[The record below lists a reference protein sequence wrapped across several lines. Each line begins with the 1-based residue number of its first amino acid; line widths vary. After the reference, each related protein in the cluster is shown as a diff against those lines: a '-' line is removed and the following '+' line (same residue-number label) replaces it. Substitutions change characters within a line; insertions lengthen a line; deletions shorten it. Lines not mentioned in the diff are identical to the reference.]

1 MIPRVRIAHLPTP
14 VEALPRLS
22 AVLGGPRLLVKRD
35 DQTGVAF
42 GGNKTRKLE
51 YVIAEA
57 QANGAKTLVT
67 MGGIQS
73 NHCRQ
78 TAALARRFGFDC
90 ILVLNGQE
98 PEMPSGN
105 LLVDHLFGAEIVW
118 TKRPERNQTFERTFE
133 QAWEA
138 GRRPYK
144 IPMGASNA
152 TGALGYVEAMDELVN
167 QGVEADWIIVP
178 SSSCGTL
185 SGMLLGAKLKGFKG
199 KILAVSIDVP
209 VDEMRETTAAM
220 ASEAS
225 TRFGEKITFRPE
237 EVLVNA
243 DYLGAGYAVMGESEK
258 EAIELFAQ
266 AEGMLLGPVYTG
278 RAAGGMIDL
287 IRKKFFKPD
296 ETVLFWHTGGTPE
309 LFADPYA
316 AQLLGKR
323 PLGPAAGQETRK

>member
-90 ILVLNGQE
+90 IMVLNGQE

-138 GRRPYK
+138 GRRP
-144 IPMGASNA
+144 
-152 TGALGYVEAMDELVN
+152 
-167 QGVEADWIIVP
+167 
-178 SSSCGTL
+178 
-185 SGMLLGAKLKGFKG
+185 
-199 KILAVSIDVP
+199 
-209 VDEMRETTAAM
+209 
-220 ASEAS
+220 
-225 TRFGEKITFRPE
+225 
-237 EVLVNA
+237 
-243 DYLGAGYAVMGESEK
+243 
-258 EAIELFAQ
+258 
-266 AEGMLLGPVYTG
+266 
-278 RAAGGMIDL
+278 
-287 IRKKFFKPD
+287 
-296 ETVLFWHTGGTPE
+296 
-309 LFADPYA
+309 
-316 AQLLGKR
+316 
-323 PLGPAAGQETRK
+323 